1 MMDTRGVGV
10 IVAFIIDMLG
20 MRRFAL
26 MATKT
31 KNIPSMY
38 DTLRKR
44 LNEIISMDRHSVYF
58 MPEASKLA
66 DKIAWARKWHKVTD
80 AQGLE
85 LISDMIKVFEGE
97 I

>member
-1 MMDTRGVGV
+1 MKKQP
-10 IVAFIIDMLG
+10 
-20 MRRFAL
+20 
-26 MATKT
+26 KT
-31 KNIPSMY
+31 ITPSMY
-38 DTLRKR
+38 LKLRKR

-80 AQGLE
+80 VQGLE
-85 LISDMIKVFEGE
+85 LITDMTRVFEGE

>member
-1 MMDTRGVGV
+1 
-10 IVAFIIDMLG
+10 
-20 MRRFAL
+20 
-26 MATKT
+26 
-31 KNIPSMY
+31 
-38 DTLRKR
+38 
-44 LNEIISMDRHSVYF
+44 MDRHSVYF

-66 DKIAWARKWHKVTD
+66 DKIAWARKWRKVTD